1 MKKRYYI
8 YIGCVLVVF
17 LLIFQLEIMARKSL
31 CGIPGCNDKDTSLLY
46 LILCIIPLLE
56 LIIFFKKNIKRTN
69 VIFLIILIFFGGLFF
84 IEKINYNESNI
95 TFVYYNKCLVSYNC
109 KCNNNDK
116 CECMY
121 CKDYNNEANECNSEK
136 IQCNKEWLHFE

>member
-1 MKKRYYI
+1 MVSDCWQII
-8 YIGCVLVVF
+8 Y
-17 LLIFQLEIMARKSL
+17 LLIV
-31 CGIPGCNDKDTSLLY
+31 LL
-46 LILCIIPLLE
+46 L
-56 LIIFFKKNIKRTN
+56 KKVNATLYSI
-69 VIFLIILIFFGGLFF
+69 FF